1 MNNTLKKHS
10 LLLSSFPQ
18 TTKWGATSA
27 KMVSSGKTVAFSV
40 PNTSAAFTNKLTLQ
54 ECNRSVS
61 LVITVP
67 KSVTFD
73 WLSVVLQSSY
83 AFVTTLTL
91 TAESVPFEWIQR
103 ILTYDNF
110 PSLKTLNVRGNV
122 DALLRALNQKCEDAA
137 EKKPETVTQ
146 PVKNVAPS
154 PVVEKMVQPVVSE
167 KSVQPTSKSDEKE
180 EKVVSSVTSSEK
192 KVPTS
197 TTQKEEKATAAPTE
211 VDGMVL
217 EYSINGKTYSLRMTQ
232 ASNTQLTIAVEN
244 KKGERRRFQEMGTN
258 DALFLVPFLDV
269 VYAVYANK
277 KGTIKTVRDN
287 LALVRLLSSGY
298 P

>member
-1 MNNTLKKHS
+1 MNNTLKSHS
-10 LLLSSFPQ
+10 LRLFSFPE

-27 KMVSSGKTVAFSV
+27 KIVSSGKTVTFTVAG
-40 PNTSAAFTNKLTLQ
+40 TSIAFTKQLSLQ

-61 LVITVP
+61 LEVTVP
-67 KSVTFD
+67 KGVTFD
-73 WLSVVLQSSY
+73 WLSILLQSSY

-91 TAESVPFEWIQR
+91 VGESVPFEWIEHV
-103 ILTYDNF
+103 LTYDNF

-122 DALLRALNQKCEDAA
+122 DALLKALKQECEDAA
-137 EKKPETVTQ
+137 VKKPETVTQ
-146 PVKNVAPS
+146 PVKSVAPS
-154 PVVEKMVQPVVSE
+154 PVVEKKVQPVVSE

-244 KKGERRRFQEMGTN
+244 KKGEIRRFQEMGTN

>member
-1 MNNTLKKHS
+1 
-10 LLLSSFPQ
+10 
-18 TTKWGATSA
+18 
-27 KMVSSGKTVAFSV
+27 MVSSGKTVAFSV
-40 PNTSAAFTNKLTLQ
+40 PNTSVLLTKQLGMQ

-61 LVITVP
+61 LEVTVP
-67 KSVTFD
+67 KTVTFD

-91 TAESVPFEWIQR
+91 TSESLPFEWIER

-146 PVKNVAPS
+146 PVKSVAPS
-154 PVVEKMVQPVVSE
+154 PVVEKKVQPVVSE
-167 KSVQPTSKSDEKE
+167 ESAPPASKSDEKE

-192 KVPTS
+192 KKVPTP
-197 TTQKEEKATAAPTE
+197 TPQKEEKATAAPKE
-211 VDGMVL
+211 VEGMVC
-217 EYSINGKTYSLRMTQ
+217 EYSINGKTYSLCVTQ

-244 KKGERRRFQEMGTN
+244 KKGEIRRFQEMGAN
-258 DALFLVPFLDV
+258 DELFLVPFLDV

>member
-40 PNTSAAFTNKLTLQ
+40 PNTSVLLTKQLGMQ
-54 ECNRSVS
+54 ECNRSLS
-61 LVITVP
+61 LEVTVP
-67 KSVTFD
+67 KNVSFD
-73 WLSVVLQSSY
+73 WLSAVLQSSY

-103 ILTYDNF
+103 VLTYDNF

-154 PVVEKMVQPVVSE
+154 PVVEKKVQPVVSE

-211 VDGMVL
+211 VEGMVL

-298 P
+298 S

>member
-1 MNNTLKKHS
+1 MNNTLKSHS
-10 LLLSSFPQ
+10 LLLSSFPE

-27 KMVSSGKTVAFSV
+27 GIVSSGKTVAFSV
-40 PNTSAAFTNKLTLQ
+40 PNTSVLLTKQLSLQ

-61 LVITVP
+61 LEVTVP
-67 KSVTFD
+67 KGVTFD
-73 WLSVVLQSSY
+73 WLSILLQSSY

-91 TAESVPFEWIQR
+91 VGESVPFEWIEHV
-103 ILTYDNF
+103 LTYDNF

-122 DALLRALNQKCEDAA
+122 DALLKALNQKCEDAA

-192 KVPTS
+192 KVTTP

-211 VDGMVL
+211 VDGMAL

-258 DALFLVPFLDV
+258 DALFLVPFLDA

-277 KGTIKTVRDN
+277 KGTIRSVRDN
-287 LALVRLLSSGY
+287 LALV
-298 P
+298 

>member
-91 TAESVPFEWIQR
+91 VGESLPFEWIER
-103 ILTYDNF
+103 VLTYDNF
-110 PSLKTLNVRGNV
+110 PSLKTLSVRGNV
-122 DALLRALNQKCEDAA
+122 EELLKALNQKSVEIAV
-137 EKKPETVTQ
+137 KKPEIVTQ
-146 PVKNVAPS
+146 PVKSVTPS
-154 PVVEKMVQPVVSE
+154 PVVEKKVQPVVSE

-180 EKVVSSVTSSEK
+180 EKVFSSVTSSEK

-211 VDGMVL
+211 VDGMAL

-244 KKGERRRFQEMGTN
+244 KKGEIRRFQEMGTN
-258 DALFLVPFLDV
+258 DELFLVPFLDT
-269 VYAVYANK
+269 VYAVYVNK
-277 KGTIKTVRDN
+277 KGSIKTVRDN

-298 P
+298 K

>member
-40 PNTSAAFTNKLTLQ
+40 PNTSAAFTNKLSLQ

-91 TAESVPFEWIQR
+91 VGESLPFEWIER
-103 ILTYDNF
+103 VLTYDNF
-110 PSLKTLNVRGNV
+110 PSLKTLSVRGNV
-122 DALLRALNQKCEDAA
+122 EELLKALNQKSVEIAV
-137 EKKPETVTQ
+137 KKPEIVTQ
-146 PVKNVAPS
+146 PVKSVTPS
-154 PVVEKMVQPVVSE
+154 PVVEKKVQPVVSE

>member
-91 TAESVPFEWIQR
+91 VGESLPFEWIER

-122 DALLRALNQKCEDAA
+122 EELLKALNQKSVEIAV
-137 EKKPETVTQ
+137 KKPEIVTQ
-146 PVKNVAPS
+146 PVKSVTPS
-154 PVVEKMVQPVVSE
+154 PVVEKKVQPVVSE

>member
-1 MNNTLKKHS
+1 MNNTLKSHS
-10 LLLSSFPQ
+10 LRLSSFPE

-27 KMVSSGKTVAFSV
+27 KIVSNGKTVAFSV
-40 PNTSAAFTNKLTLQ
+40 PNTSVLLTKQLALQ
-54 ECNRSVS
+54 ECNRSLS
-61 LVITVP
+61 LEVTVP
-67 KSVTFD
+67 KNVAFD
-73 WLSVVLQSSY
+73 WLSILLQSSY

-103 ILTYDNF
+103 IMTYDNF

-122 DALLRALNQKCEDAA
+122 EELLRALNQKCEDAA

-217 EYSINGKTYSLRMTQ
+217 EYSINWKTYSLRMTQ

-244 KKGERRRFQEMGTN
+244 KKGEIRRFQEMGTN
-258 DALFLVPFLDV
+258 DELFLVPFLDT
-269 VYAVYANK
+269 VYAVYVNK
-277 KGTIKTVRDN
+277 KGSIKTVRDN

-298 P
+298 K

>member
-1 MNNTLKKHS
+1 MNNTLKSHS

-27 KMVSSGKTVAFSV
+27 IIVSSGKTVAFSV
-40 PNTSAAFTNKLTLQ
+40 PNTSVLLTKQLALQ
-54 ECNRSVS
+54 ECNRSLS
-61 LVITVP
+61 LEVTVP
-67 KSVTFD
+67 KNVAFD
-73 WLSVVLQSSY
+73 WLSILLQSSY

-91 TAESVPFEWIQR
+91 VGESLPFEWIER
-103 ILTYDNF
+103 VLTYDNF
-110 PSLKTLNVRGNV
+110 PSLKTLSVRGNV
-122 DALLRALNQKCEDAA
+122 EELLKALNQKSVEIAV
-137 EKKPETVTQ
+137 KKPETVTQ
-146 PVKNVAPS
+146 PVKSVTPS
-154 PVVEKMVQPVVSE
+154 PVVEKKVQPVVSE

>member
-91 TAESVPFEWIQR
+91 VGESLPFEWIER
-103 ILTYDNF
+103 VLTYDNF
-110 PSLKTLNVRGNV
+110 PSLKTLSVRGNV
-122 DALLRALNQKCEDAA
+122 EELLKALNQKSVEIAV
-137 EKKPETVTQ
+137 KKPEIVTQ
-146 PVKNVAPS
+146 PVKSVTPS
-154 PVVEKMVQPVVSE
+154 PVVEKKVQPVVSE

-211 VDGMVL
+211 VDGMAL

-244 KKGERRRFQEMGTN
+244 KKGEIRRFQEMGTN
-258 DALFLVPFLDV
+258 DELFLVPFLDT
-269 VYAVYANK
+269 VYAVYVNK
-277 KGTIKTVRDN
+277 KGSIKTVRDN

-298 P
+298 K

>member
-91 TAESVPFEWIQR
+91 VGESLPFEWIER
-103 ILTYDNF
+103 VLTYDNF
-110 PSLKTLNVRGNV
+110 PSLKTLSVRGNV
-122 DALLRALNQKCEDAA
+122 EELLKALNQKSVEIAV
-137 EKKPETVTQ
+137 KKPEIVTQ
-146 PVKNVAPS
+146 PVKSVTPS
-154 PVVEKMVQPVVSE
+154 PVVEKKVQPVVSE
-167 KSVQPTSKSDEKE
+167 KSVQPTSNSAEKE

-211 VDGMVL
+211 VDGMAL
-217 EYSINGKTYSLRMTQ
+217 EYSINGKTYSLCVTQ

-244 KKGERRRFQEMGTN
+244 KKGEIRRFQEMGTN
-258 DALFLVPFLDV
+258 DALFLVPFLDT
-269 VYAVYANK
+269 VYAVYVNK
-277 KGTIKTVRDN
+277 KGSIKTVRDN

-298 P
+298 K

>member
-1 MNNTLKKHS
+1 MNNTLKSHS
-10 LLLSSFPQ
+10 LRLSSFPE

-27 KMVSSGKTVAFSV
+27 KIVSSGKTVAFSV
-40 PNTSAAFTNKLTLQ
+40 PNTSVLLTKQLALQ
-54 ECNRSVS
+54 ECNRSLS
-61 LVITVP
+61 LEVTVP
-67 KSVTFD
+67 KTVTFD

-91 TAESVPFEWIQR
+91 TSESLPFEWIER
-103 ILTYDNF
+103 VLTYDNF
-110 PSLKTLNVRGNV
+110 PSLKTLSVRGNV
-122 DALLRALNQKCEDAA
+122 EELLKALNQKSVEIAV
-137 EKKPETVTQ
+137 KKPEIVTQ
-146 PVKNVAPS
+146 PVKSVTPS
-154 PVVEKMVQPVVSE
+154 PVVEKKVQPVVSE

-232 ASNTQLTIAVEN
+232 ASKTQLTIAVEN

>member
-1 MNNTLKKHS
+1 
-10 LLLSSFPQ
+10 
-18 TTKWGATSA
+18 
-27 KMVSSGKTVAFSV
+27 MVSSGKTVAFSV
-40 PNTSAAFTNKLTLQ
+40 PNTSVLLTKQLSLQ
-54 ECNRSVS
+54 GCNRSVS
-61 LVITVP
+61 LEVTVP
-67 KSVTFD
+67 KTVTFD

-91 TAESVPFEWIQR
+91 TSESLPFEWIER

-154 PVVEKMVQPVVSE
+154 PVVEKKVQPVVSE

-180 EKVVSSVTSSEK
+180 EKVVSSVTSSEKK

>member
-1 MNNTLKKHS
+1 
-10 LLLSSFPQ
+10 
-18 TTKWGATSA
+18 
-27 KMVSSGKTVAFSV
+27 MVSSGKTVAFSV
-40 PNTSAAFTNKLTLQ
+40 PSTSTLLTKQLTLQ

-61 LVITVP
+61 LEVTVS
-67 KSVTFD
+67 KNVTFD

-83 AFVTTLTL
+83 AFVTTLTV
-91 TAESVPFEWIQR
+91 TTESVPFEWIER
-103 ILTYDNF
+103 VLTYDNF

-122 DALLRALNQKCEDAA
+122 DALLRALNRKCEDAA